1 VTLSHSGQETRKAVL
16 VADDQPSVRRLVSIT
31 IASDQY
37 EVVEATDGEEAW
49 RLAQQHRPVVAVLDV
64 RMPALSGLEVTRA
77 IKADPELAGTHVI
90 LLTAHG
96 RESDVRAGLE
106 AGADLYLTKPFSPLQ
121 LLNAVE
127 EALKQA

>member
-1 VTLSHSGQETRKAVL
+1 MRPIGEEPRKAVL

-37 EVVEATDGEEAW
+37 EVLEAKDGEEAW
-49 RLAQQHRPVVAVLDV
+49 QLAQQHRPVVAVLDV
-64 RMPALSGLEVTRA
+64 RMPARSGLDVTRA
-77 IKADPELAGTHVI
+77 IKADPELARMHVI

-96 RESDVRAGLE
+96 REEDVRAGLE

-121 LLNAVE
+121 LLTAVE
-127 EALKQA
+127 EALRRA